1 MEMFE
6 IPFSILAFLITLWI
20 TSFFATLMGAKKADT
35 VWVLMA
41 WSVSLLL
48 SIVVLVG
55 LNFIG
60 LDQTITLVLTYFI
73 PFVIFT
79 FVYKILNKMNWVA
92 AITTNITVISV
103 GVIAT
108 VMVIISVGKPLDKTI
123 ISLASDT
130 GLLLDNTNMAVL
142 DEEEEYEYE
151 EEELLTDQDL
161 LSEKVIAALERQK
174 KRREQA
180 YNAPKFQLI
189 SVQRANGA
197 IGYRVRLLRN
207 NGHVLEGLLS
217 TIENE
222 EFIVKQTLQ
231 GGVATTPI
239 AISSVKK
246 LEVYR

>member
-79 FVYKILNKMNWVA
+79 FVYKVLNKMNWAA

-103 GVIAT
+103 GVIAM

-123 ISLASDT
+123 ISLASDA
-130 GLLLDNTNMAVL
+130 GLLLDNTSIVTVAE
-142 DEEEEYEYE
+142 EEEEYEE
-151 EEELLTDQDL
+151 EVLLTDQDL

-180 YNAPKFQLI
+180 YNAPKFQLV

-231 GGVATTPI
+231 GGVATIPI

>member
-35 VWVLMA
+35 VWVLIA
-41 WSVSLLL
+41 WSVGLLL
-48 SIVVLVG
+48 SIAVVMG
-55 LNFIG
+55 LNFIV
-60 LDQTITLVLTYFI
+60 LDKTITLVLTYFI
-73 PFVIFT
+73 PFVVFT
-79 FVYKILNKMNWVA
+79 FVYKILNKMNWAA
-92 AITTNITVISV
+92 AITTNITVIAV

-108 VMVIISVGKPLDKTI
+108 VIVIISVGKPLDKTI
-123 ISLASDT
+123 ISLASDI
-130 GLLLDNTNMAVL
+130 GLLVDNTSIAVVD
-142 DEEEEYEYE
+142 DEEYKEEV
-151 EEELLTDQDL
+151 LLTDQDL
-161 LSEKVIAALERQK
+161 LSEKVISALARQQ
-174 KRREQA
+174 KRQEQA

-189 SVQRANGA
+189 SVHRANGA

-217 TIENE
+217 TIQGE
-222 EFIVKQTLQ
+222 EFIVKQTLE
-231 GGVATTPI
+231 GGIATTPI

>member
-79 FVYKILNKMNWVA
+79 FVYKVLNKMNWAA

-103 GVIAT
+103 GVIAM

-123 ISLASDT
+123 ISLASDA
-130 GLLLDNTNMAVL
+130 GLLLDNTSIITVAE
-142 DEEEEYEYE
+142 EEEEYEE
-151 EEELLTDQDL
+151 EVLLTDQDL

-174 KRREQA
+174 KKREQA
-180 YNAPKFQLI
+180 YNAPKFQLV

-231 GGVATTPI
+231 GGVATIPI